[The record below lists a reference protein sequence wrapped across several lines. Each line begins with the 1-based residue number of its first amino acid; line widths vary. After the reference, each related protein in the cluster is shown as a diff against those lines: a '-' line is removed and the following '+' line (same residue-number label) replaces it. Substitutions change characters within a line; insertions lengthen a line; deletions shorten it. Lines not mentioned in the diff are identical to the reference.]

1 MDHSLINPNYIFM
14 AGISFL
20 DDPFDDNQKIGIAH
34 EKVFIHF
41 ITDGT
46 AVYFDSRVPTQR
58 EITECTHI
66 VTTGDKEWDP
76 RSVRLALV

>member
-1 MDHSLINPNYIFM
+1 M

-41 ITDGT
+41 NTDGT
-46 AVYFDSRVPTQR
+46 AVYFDSRVPS
-58 EITECTHI
+58 HSLSPV
-66 VTTGDKEWDP
+66 VTM
-76 RSVRLALV
+76 